1 MKKYNLK
8 KIMSDAHILYNYL
21 KKQGYSFGECLKRI
35 WSSAK
40 NGSSLTYLTCYKP
53 ANYNDLSTSA
63 SAYYNPNSTG
73 KFGAH
78 YVGD

>member
-8 KIMSDAHILYNYL
+8 KIMSDAHSLHNYL
-21 KKQGYSFGECLKRI
+21 KKQGYSFSECLKRI
-35 WSSAK
+35 WRSAK
-40 NGSSLTYLTCYKP
+40 SGASLTYLTSYQP
-53 ANYNDLSTSA
+53 ANYDDVNIPA

-73 KFGAH
+73 TFGAH

>member
-35 WSSAK
+35 WNSAK
-40 NGSSLTYLTCYKP
+40 NGSSLTYLNCYISLQIIMICLHP
-53 ANYNDLSTSA
+53 HLRITIQTV
-63 SAYYNPNSTG
+63 PEGLEPTT
-73 KFGAH
+73 
-78 YVGD
+78 